1 MVAEP
6 GGSLGWYSNPQ
17 GRFESSGGQLGI
29 QRSRDGVPIWNGE
42 PGLLEEF
49 TEACLRYEQTVVRE
63 KRYLCG
69 PRIASELRGPAR
81 RVLLGRSADWLS
93 YDGGVRLLIEVLREE
108 RGQPKIPEMS
118 ELLMKYFKGTRRQ
131 RGETMSDYV
140 TRKAEAYTRAQQS
153 MARFQQSGGTS
164 QQSQTG
170 SWARKSTRSS
180 QETGSVRSWQQDRP
194 TIQGTVDEETPRGG
208 DADAAD
214 GAMSEQ
220 EMSGSQAQERWD
232 GGQWDWSSWNSWHY
246 GDRYWDWHHYRSS
259 QGDTTEWSRNQ
270 LPEIL
275 PPFIQGWYLFIDSG
289 LDVMERNVLQAEL
302 RGEFNVRAVED
313 VLRKHWNDHDLKKR
327 DSEKGRFT
335 ANMLD
340 STEDDEDMACWGEV
354 DLQDLEAEGYSVN
367 ELEILAAEKE
377 RAQEAYAVINEA
389 RRTLKDA
396 RAKQHAVRVSR
407 QFYPVK
413 PKTDF
418 GSRPAA
424 VTMKCFRCGGP
435 HKVANCPEK
444 PREPQ
449 ANSAEAQESAPFVFL
464 AEHESLMSME
474 TEASD
479 HSFLLNTNQVVEQ
492 GMAVVDGGATRS
504 IGSVYALSR
513 VCDLN
518 ESKRGKNGLVG
529 LDMQD
534 RPSFG
539 FGNSSKDQCS
549 STCSLEVPLAGG
561 ASVMKVHALDK
572 GTSPIL
578 LSIDSLRRLG
588 AIIDFSNDMAV
599 LRNVDAARVVKLQ
612 RSAAGHQLM
621 PLTEDVFQNS
631 LTLREPLPSLADLC

>member
-1 MVAEP
+1 M
-6 GGSLGWYSNPQ
+6 
-17 GRFESSGGQLGI
+17 
-29 QRSRDGVPIWNGE
+29 
-42 PGLLEEF
+42 
-49 TEACLRYEQTVVRE
+49 VRE

-81 RVLLGRSADWLS
+81 RVLIGRPADWLS
-93 YDGGVRLLIEVLREE
+93 YEGGVRRLIEVLKEE

-131 RGETMSDYV
+131 KGETMSDYV

-153 MARFQQSGGTS
+153 MARFQQSGDES
-164 QQSQTG
+164 HQSQPASGTG
-170 SWARKSTRSS
+170 RTSSTSR
-180 QETGSVRSWQQDRP
+180 ETGSVRSWYRDRP
-194 TIQGTVDEETPRGG
+194 TIQGTVDEETPRGEGG
-208 DADAAD
+208 DEADPTT
-214 GAMSEQ
+214 SEP
-220 EMSGSQAQERWD
+220 EHGGSHVSDQWY
-232 GGQWDWSSWNSWHY
+232 GGHWDWSSWSSWGY
-246 GDRYWDWHHYRSS
+246 GGRQWDWHHRSS

-275 PPFIQGWYLFIDSG
+275 PPFIQQWYLFIDSG

-313 VLRKHWNDHDLKKR
+313 VLRKHWSDHDLKKR
-327 DSEKGRFT
+327 DNEKGRFM

-340 STEDDEDMACWGEV
+340 TNEEDEDMACWGEFE
-354 DLQDLEAEGYSVN
+354 LQDLEAEGYSASEV
-367 ELEILAAEKE
+367 EVLAAEME
-377 RAQEAYAVINEA
+377 RAKEAYTVITEA

-396 RAKQHAVRVSR
+396 RAKQHAVRVAR

-413 PKTDF
+413 PKVDF
-418 GSRPAA
+418 GSRS
-424 VTMKCFRCGGP
+424 TTGTIKCFRCGGP
-435 HKVANCPEK
+435 HKLSNCPEK
-444 PREPQ
+444 PRESQ
-449 ANSAEAQESAPFVFL
+449 ANSVDQQESAPFVFL

-474 TEASD
+474 EDTMD

-504 IGSVYALSR
+504 IGSVNALSR
-513 VCDLN
+513 VCDIN
-518 ESKRGKNGLVG
+518 ESKRGKHGLVG

-539 FGNSSKDQCS
+539 FGNSSRDQCS

-578 LSIDSLRRLG
+578 LSVDSLRKLG
-588 AIIDFSNDMAV
+588 AVIDFSNDMAV

-621 PLTEDVFQNS
+621 PLTEDVFQDS
-631 LTLREPLPSLADLC
+631 LQLREPLPSLADLC